1 MPCATSLPRSS
12 NWSRRFRGDT
22 FERLAGEYGVDEA
35 ARSFGARDHLMAML
49 GVALGGFH
57 GACGKPWQGCF
68 PAAARCG

>member
-1 MPCATSLPRSS
+1 MRHQPTAFEQLVQEIP
-12 NWSRRFRGDT
+12 WDT
-22 FERLAGEYGVDEA
+22 FERLAGEYGVDAA

-49 GVALGGFH
+49 GAALGGFH